1 MRLRQSSQRSSRAK
15 PLQKVAGLN
24 KIFNVT
30 NPTAGGRLLGRGVG
44 GFVAGLVSLILSLAI
59 SIVALALISLVYTQI
74 ETVAAEVTTLA
85 VASLSLGTVALGLQ
99 VLGAAIPS
107 AFDNNSAEYVGNYG
121 MYISLITMI
130 AYIVAGVLALLVATQ
145 VPAGSL
151 QTYALIAGVF
161 YIFIGG
167 AYL

>member
-1 MRLRQSSQRSSRAK
+1 MARKSSPRSSRAR
-15 PLQKVAGLN
+15 PLQKVVGLN
-24 KIFNVT
+24 KVFNVT
-30 NPTAGGRLLGRGVG
+30 NPTAGGRLLGRGIG

-74 ETVAAEVTTLA
+74 ESVAAEVTTLA

-99 VLGAAIPS
+99 VLGAIP
-107 AFDNNSAEYVGNYG
+107 AVGIYG

-130 AYIVAGVLALLVATQ
+130 AYIAAGVLALLVATQ

-151 QTYALIAGVF
+151 QTYALVAGAF

>member
-1 MRLRQSSQRSSRAK
+1 MARKSSPRSTRR

-24 KIFNVT
+24 KVFNVT

-44 GFVAGLVSLILSLAI
+44 GFIGGLVSLVLSLAI
-59 SIVALALISLVYTQI
+59 SIIALALISLVYTQI
-74 ETVAAEVTTLA
+74 ETVTAEVTTLA

-99 VLGAAIPS
+99 VLGAIP
-107 AFDNNSAEYVGNYG
+107 AVGVYG
-121 MYISLITMI
+121 LYISLITMI
-130 AYIVAGVLALLVATQ
+130 AYIAAGVLALLVATQ